1 MNYLNERNHPSLMSV
16 DGHIAAVQNY
26 RCELKTTRSLNA
38 RNGQSIRTSHTHATS
53 SEASPLMS
61 RNEAADYIGVR
72 PQTLASWACNGRYG
86 LPMVKI
92 GRYAKY
98 RKIDLDRFIESNVQG
113 GEVLQ

>member
-1 MNYLNERNHPSLMSV
+1 MTYFNDSNNPPLTGMVGLVASAHSHHE
-16 DGHIAAVQNY
+16 I
-26 RCELKTTRSLNA
+26 KTTCPLNT
-38 RNGQSIRTSHTHATS
+38 RNRHNINTLHTRATP
-53 SEASPLMS
+53 EASPLMS

-98 RKIDLDRFIESNVQG
+98 RKIDLDRFIEINLQG